1 MPKKNSK
8 SLTERQRK
16 LVKLVTENFRNP
28 EGTKTMY
35 ELMLLAG
42 FSEES
47 ARQQTNILSGIREQ
61 LQPIVQ
67 AAVDHRN
74 EVMQE
79 MGKKI
84 GKAKY
89 RDLTDAFDK
98 LTKNIQLLSG
108 GKTANDSLNITW
120 DK

>member
-1 MPKKNSK
+1 MPKKNGK
-8 SLTERQRK
+8 SLTERQKK
-16 LVKLVTENFRNP
+16 LIKLISENIGNP

-35 ELMLLAG
+35 QMMLDAG
-42 FSEES
+42 FEES
-47 ARQQTNILSGIREQ
+47 TAKQQSEILSGIREE

-67 AAVDHRN
+67 AAIDHRKQ
-74 EVMQE
+74 VIAE
-79 MGKKI
+79 MVKKM

-108 GKTANDSLNITW
+108 GKTANEQININW
-120 DK
+120 E